1 MKNRLN
7 LIMKFDPFTFKYKTE
22 KMNTTLSPL
31 TPEQLE
37 LFTQLTGSLTKEQL
51 AWVSGYLAGFSA
63 QNSTIAALEPEAIP
77 ATVAANTKNTLTIL
91 YGSRTGNGEGLA
103 KKAQNLATELG
114 IPVVLKSMAN
124 YKTRDLQSEKNL
136 LVIVSTHGE
145 GEPPFAAR
153 ELHEFIYSKRA
164 PKLEGVNYAVLALG
178 DSSYF
183 QFCKTGKD
191 FDEQLEKLGA
201 KRLVPRIACDV
212 DFEDAA
218 GTWLKSTLPAF
229 SSGETVVQKATP
241 QFRLAIP
248 TQKGEKIVGHSKK
261 NPFPAPVFEKI
272 SLHGKGTKRQTL
284 HIELSTENAPGL
296 DYEPGDAAGIF
307 PVNSVELINSVLVE
321 TGLDAGD
328 PVLVNG
334 KEKKLESALYK
345 DVELSKITTDVV
357 TRFLQ
362 FAPNEQLQ
370 KLTEDPDKFKE
381 YLEGRDIVDL
391 FHDYPAKIDALNL
404 IKILRPLQPR
414 YYSISSSPKAFPGEL
429 HLTVGVVNYENSGRE
444 KRGTCSTFLSEVSV
458 EDEKVPIFIESNPGF
473 RLPEDDETPIIMVGA
488 GTGIAPYR
496 AFVQHRELADK
507 PGKSWLFFGNR
518 NFETEFLYQT
528 EWQDFLKTGA
538 LTNMDVAFSRDGD
551 KKVYVQDRLL
561 EKASEVYQ
569 WLEDGAHFYI
579 CGDMKNMARHVQD
592 TLVKIV
598 EKQGVMSKEHAQE
611 YVDNLEKDRRLQ
623 LDVY

>member
-1 MKNRLN
+1 
-7 LIMKFDPFTFKYKTE
+7 
-22 KMNTTLSPL
+22 MNTTLSPL
-31 TPEQLE
+31 TTEQLE
-37 LFTQLTGSLTKEQL
+37 LFTQLTNSLTKEQL
-51 AWVSGYLAGFSA
+51 VWISGYLAGFSA
-63 QNSTIAALEPEAIP
+63 QNSTIATFEPEVIP
-77 ATVAANTKNTLTIL
+77 ATAASTPQSKLTIL

-103 KKAQNLATELG
+103 KKAQKLATELG
-114 IPVVLKSMAN
+114 IPVALKSMAN

-201 KRLVPRIACDV
+201 KRLVSRIACDV
-212 DFEDAA
+212 DFEESAE
-218 GTWLKSTLPAF
+218 TWLKSTLPAF
-229 SSGETVVQKATP
+229 GAGETVVQKTTP
-241 QFRLAIP
+241 QFRMVTPIS
-248 TQKGEKIVGHSKK
+248 KGEKTVGHSKK

-296 DYEPGDAAGIF
+296 DYEPGDAAGVF
-307 PVNSVELINSVLVE
+307 PVNSIELINGVLTE

-357 TRFLQ
+357 ARFLQ
-362 FAPNEQLQ
+362 FAPNERLQ
-370 KLTEDPDKFKE
+370 KLTEDTDKFRE

-391 FHDYPAKIDALNL
+391 LQDYPVKIDAMNL

-444 KRGTCSTFLSEVSV
+444 KRGTCSTFLSEMSV
-458 EDEKVPIFIESNPGF
+458 EDEKVPIFIEANPGF

-518 NFETEFLYQT
+518 NFETEFLYQA

-538 LTNMDVAFSRDGD
+538 LTKMDVAFSRDGD

-598 EKQGVMSKEHAQE
+598 EKQGAMSKEHAQE

>member
-261 NPFPAPVFEKI
+261 NPFLAPVFEKI
-272 SLHGKGTKRQTL
+272 LLHGKGTKRQTL